1 MTNAQVILTIAVI
14 AIITAALRGGPFL
27 IFNGKKETPRVITY
41 LGKALPSAIMGM
53 LVVYCMK
60 DVQISQLASVAP
72 VVIASL
78 AVIVLHLWKRNTLVS
93 ITVGTILYMIL
104 VQVVF

>member
-1 MTNAQVILTIAVI
+1 MTNAQVTLTIAVI

-53 LVVYCMK
+53 LVVYCLK
-60 DVQISQLASVAP
+60 DVQFAELRSVAP
-72 VVIASL
+72 VIIASL
-78 AVIVLHLWKRNTLVS
+78 AVIGLHLWKRNTLVS
-93 ITVGTILYMIL
+93 ITAGTILYMVL